1 MWAIRRFCSIN
12 DFCFE
17 FPHIKHVITRK
28 IMLLDSYIL
37 KKIFLHVRIKS
48 TSNCFFF
55 FCKTHYINCILEE
68 LGLNS
73 ASGIQLIALFPRRKF
88 VNIICQ
94 FCIFSIFQTTEI
106 NFNYLTYFGCLILI
120 KILANKYI

>member
-12 DFCFE
+12 DFCSE

-28 IMLLDSYIL
+28 IMLLDSYI
-37 KKIFLHVRIKS
+37 KKKKS
-48 TSNCFFF
+48 FYVYASNRHQIVF

-73 ASGIQLIALFPRRKF
+73 ASGIQLIAIFPRRKF

-106 NFNYLTYFGCLILI
+106 NFNYLSYFGCLILI

>member
-12 DFCFE
+12 DFCSE

-28 IMLLDSYIL
+28 IMLLDSYI
-37 KKIFLHVRIKS
+37 KKKNLSTCTHQIDIKL
-48 TSNCFFF
+48 FF

-73 ASGIQLIALFPRRKF
+73 ASGIQLIAIFPRRKF